1 MALTY
6 TRFLGHNQL
15 SGCTFNNICFKQ
27 LRCITIKSTAATPP
41 IKESH
46 DEKNVRLN
54 RPQSPHITVYKFQ
67 LPANLSITHRITG
80 AALAVYMSALG
91 IGSLVAPHNF
101 PDYITMLQDIHL
113 SPFITTGA
121 KALIAFPFAYH
132 YCNGIR
138 HLIWDTG
145 RALTIKEVYLTGY
158 VMLGSALLL
167 TTYLLTL

>member
-1 MALTY
+1 MVFYFTN
-6 TRFLGHNQL
+6 R
-15 SGCTFNNICFKQ
+15 

-91 IGSLVAPHNF
+91 IGMF
-101 PDYITMLQDIHL
+101 PSY
-113 SPFITTGA
+113 
-121 KALIAFPFAYH
+121 
-132 YCNGIR
+132 
-138 HLIWDTG
+138 
-145 RALTIKEVYLTGY
+145 
-158 VMLGSALLL
+158 
-167 TTYLLTL
+167 